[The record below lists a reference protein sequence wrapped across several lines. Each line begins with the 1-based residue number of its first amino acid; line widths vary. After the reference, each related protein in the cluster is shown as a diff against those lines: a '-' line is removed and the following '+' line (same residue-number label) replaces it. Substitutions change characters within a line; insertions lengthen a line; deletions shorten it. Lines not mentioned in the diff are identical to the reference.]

1 MGQAHGL
8 VLLGWC
14 AGGGVVGVSDAA
26 RLVQSK
32 TLTATHATWPLRLPP
47 NASVANPHPPL
58 LHHTPVLSVM
68 EPAKLFGRSGSAL
81 RQTPLP
87 AQRVLLKPSLLPDR
101 TIPKVS
107 PFMWFSGFPPEEILL
122 SLLISLIIP
131 SALP

>member
-1 MGQAHGL
+1 MGQGQRQEQQGRCD
-8 VLLGWC
+8 LGR
-14 AGGGVVGVSDAA
+14 VGWVSDAA

-107 PFMWFSGFPPEEILL
+107 PFMWFSGFSPEEILL
-122 SLLISLIIP
+122 SLLIS
-131 SALP
+131 